1 MMINISTLI
10 KRKIYMQ
17 THYDRTL
24 NEKKKGKEMYLTRKE
39 SKGRWGKETEKEKK
53 NKRGRRR
60 KERVVAVREEGR

>member
-1 MMINISTLI
+1 MC
-10 KRKIYMQ
+10 
-17 THYDRTL
+17 
-24 NEKKKGKEMYLTRKE
+24 LTRKE